1 MAVHNNKAVLILLQL
16 CALVSYKGVG
26 GVFIF
31 TLQSWHYSRRVCM
44 HIGTNER
51 FSTCNN
57 QKIRGTEYL

>member
-31 TLQSWHYSRRVCM
+31 TL
-44 HIGTNER
+44 
-51 FSTCNN
+51 
-57 QKIRGTEYL
+57 